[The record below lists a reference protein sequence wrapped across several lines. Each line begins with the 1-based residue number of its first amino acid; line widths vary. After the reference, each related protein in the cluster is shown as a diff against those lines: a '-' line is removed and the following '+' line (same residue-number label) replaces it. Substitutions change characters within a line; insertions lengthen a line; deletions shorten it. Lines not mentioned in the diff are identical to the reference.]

1 MANITA
7 ADVKK
12 LRDITGAGIM
22 DCKKALQEAD
32 GDFDKAIEILR
43 KKGQKVANKRADRE
57 TNEGIALGKTSE
69 DMTKAYMVA
78 VGCET
83 DFVARTDDFENAVKR
98 ILDIAEEKDIKD
110 IEELK
115 KQTTSAGL
123 TVEQEITELSGKTGE
138 KVVLL
143 FYGRVEGAYT
153 NVYNHFNKTNASIA
167 SFNKKIDEQV
177 AKDIL
182 MQIASMRPIAIDVD
196 DVPEEVK
203 QKELEIG
210 KEQAINEGK
219 PAQIADKIAQGRL
232 NKFLQE
238 ATLMNQAFIK
248 NAKKKVKDYLR
259 EVDSEAKVLDFKR
272 YSVHD

>member
-12 LRDITGAGIM
+12 LRDITGAGMM

-57 TNEGIALGKTSE
+57 TNEGIALGKVSA
-69 DMTKAYMVA
+69 DGKKAYMVA

-83 DFVARTDDFENAVKR
+83 DFVARTDDFENAVVR
-98 ILDIAEEKDIKD
+98 ILDVAVEKDVKD

-115 KQTTSAGL
+115 QLTTSSGL

-143 FYGRVEGAYT
+143 FFGRVEGEYA
-153 NVYNHFNKTNASIA
+153 NVYNHFNKNNAAIA
-167 SFNKKIDEQV
+167 SFNKVIPEQV

-182 MQIASMRPIAIDVD
+182 MQIASMKPIAIDVD

-210 KEQAINEGK
+210 KEQAVNEGK
-219 PAQIADKIAQGRL
+219 PAEIAEKIAQGRL

-248 NAKKKVKDYLR
+248 DSKKKVKDYLK
-259 EVDSEAKVLDFKR
+259 EADPEAKVLDFKR

>member
-12 LRDITGAGIM
+12 LRDMTGAGIM
-22 DCKKALQEAD
+22 DCKKALNEAE
-32 GDFDKAIEILR
+32 GDFEKAIEILR
-43 KKGQKVANKRADRE
+43 KKGRKVANKRADRE
-57 TNEGIALGKTSE
+57 TNEGIAFGKTSD

-83 DFVARTDDFENAVKR
+83 DFVARTEDFESAVKR
-98 ILDIAEEKDIKD
+98 ILDIAVEKDAKD
-110 IEELK
+110 IDELK
-115 KQTTSAGL
+115 KIETSAGI

-143 FYGRVEGAYT
+143 FYGVVQGAYA
-153 NVYNHFNKTNASIA
+153 NVYNHFNKNNAAIA
-167 SFNKKIDEQV
+167 SFSKKIDEQV

-182 MQIASMRPIAIDVD
+182 MQIASMKPIAIDIA
-196 DVPEEVK
+196 DVSEELK

-219 PAQIADKIAQGRL
+219 PAEIAEKIAHGRL

-238 ATLMNQAFIK
+238 STLMNQVFFK
-248 NAKKKVKDYLR
+248 DGKKKVKDYLK
-259 EVDSEAKVLDFKR
+259 EVDRDVKVLDFKR

>member
-12 LRDITGAGIM
+12 LRDMTGAGIM
-22 DCKKALQEAD
+22 DCKKALNEAE
-32 GDFDKAIEILR
+32 GDFEKAIEILR
-43 KKGQKVANKRADRE
+43 KKGRKVANKRADRE
-57 TNEGIALGKTSE
+57 TNEGIAFGKTSD

-83 DFVARTDDFENAVKR
+83 DFVARTEDFENAVKR
-98 ILDIAEEKDIKD
+98 ILDIAVEKDAKD
-110 IEELK
+110 IDELK
-115 KQTTSAGL
+115 KIETSAGI

-143 FYGRVEGAYT
+143 FYGVVQGAYA
-153 NVYNHFNKTNASIA
+153 NVYNHFNKNNAAIA
-167 SFNKKIDEQV
+167 SFSKKIDEQV

-182 MQIASMRPIAIDVD
+182 MQIASMKPIAIDIA
-196 DVPEEVK
+196 DVSEELK

-219 PAQIADKIAQGRL
+219 PAEIAEKIAHGRL

-238 ATLMNQAFIK
+238 STLMNQVFFK
-248 NAKKKVKDYLR
+248 DGKKKVKDYLKEVDR
-259 EVDSEAKVLDFKR
+259 EVKVLDFKR

>member
-12 LRDITGAGIM
+12 LRDMTGAGIM
-22 DCKKALQEAD
+22 DCKKALNEAE
-32 GDFDKAIEILR
+32 GDFEKAIEILR
-43 KKGQKVANKRADRE
+43 KKGRKVANKRADRE
-57 TNEGIALGKTSE
+57 TNEGIAFGKTSD

-83 DFVARTDDFENAVKR
+83 DFVARTEDFENAVKR
-98 ILDIAEEKDIKD
+98 ILDIAVEKDAKD
-110 IEELK
+110 IDELK
-115 KQTTSAGL
+115 KIETSAGI

-143 FYGRVEGAYT
+143 FYGVVQGAYA
-153 NVYNHFNKTNASIA
+153 NVYNHFNKNNAAIA
-167 SFNKKIDEQV
+167 SFSKKIDEQV

-182 MQIASMRPIAIDVD
+182 MQIASMKPIAIDIA
-196 DVPEEVK
+196 DVSEELK

-219 PAQIADKIAQGRL
+219 PAEIAEKIAHGRL

-238 ATLMNQAFIK
+238 STLMNQVFFK
-248 NAKKKVKDYLR
+248 DGKKKVKDYLK
-259 EVDSEAKVLDFKR
+259 EVDKDVKVLDFKR

>member
-12 LRDITGAGIM
+12 LRDMTGAGMM

-43 KKGQKVANKRADRE
+43 KKGQKVANKRADRD

-69 DMTKAYMVA
+69 DMTRAYMVA

-83 DFVARTDDFENAVKR
+83 DFVARTEDFENAVKR
-98 ILDIAEEKDIKD
+98 ILDIAVEKDIKD
-110 IEELK
+110 IDELK
-115 KQTTSAGL
+115 QTKTINEL

-143 FYGRVEGAYT
+143 FYGRVEGAYA

-167 SFNKKIDEQV
+167 AFNKQLPEQV

-182 MQIASMRPIAIDVD
+182 MQIASMKPVAIDVD
-196 DVPEEVK
+196 DVPEDVK

-219 PAQIADKIAQGRL
+219 PANIADKIAQGRL

-248 NAKKKVKDYLR
+248 DSKKKVKDYLK
-259 EVDSEAKVLDFKR
+259 EADPEAKVLDFKR

>member
-12 LRDITGAGIM
+12 LRDMTGAGIM
-22 DCKKALQEAD
+22 DCKKALNEAE
-32 GDFDKAIEILR
+32 GDFEKAIEILR
-43 KKGQKVANKRADRE
+43 KKGRKVANKRADRE
-57 TNEGIALGKTSE
+57 TNEGIAFGKTSD

-83 DFVARTDDFENAVKR
+83 DFVARTEDFENAVKR
-98 ILDIAEEKDIKD
+98 ILDIAVEKDAKD
-110 IEELK
+110 IDELK
-115 KQTTSAGL
+115 KIETSAGI

-143 FYGRVEGAYT
+143 FYGVVQGAYA
-153 NVYNHFNKTNASIA
+153 NVYNHFNKNNAAIA
-167 SFNKKIDEQV
+167 SFSKKIDEQV

-182 MQIASMRPIAIDVD
+182 MQIASMKPIAIDIA
-196 DVPEEVK
+196 DVSEELK

-219 PAQIADKIAQGRL
+219 PAEIAEKIAHGRL

-238 ATLMNQAFIK
+238 STLMNQVFFK
-248 NAKKKVKDYLR
+248 DGKKKVKDYLK
-259 EVDSEAKVLDFKR
+259 EVDRDVKVLDFKR